1 MTENGKQE
9 QEVPYADVNG
19 QRLYYED
26 TGGAGPAIVFS
37 HGLLLDGTM
46 FSPQVMAFRDRYRC
60 IVWDERGH
68 GKTATETLPTFSYY
82 DSANDLSAL
91 LSFLGIDSAIL
102 VGVSQG
108 SFLGMRCALTH
119 PERVRALVLIATQA
133 GVDDPTTLASYRALL
148 GAWIAGKLPDEIATT
163 VEHIIFGPNWPGA
176 SAWKEKWRAMT
187 APNLLSCLDTLARRD
202 DISDKISSIRVPTL
216 VIHGDAD
223 AAIPLSRAQA
233 MKAAIPNAE
242 LILIAGGHSVNMTNP
257 GPVNAAIKDFLER
270 HPLVS

>member
-1 MTENGKQE
+1 M
-9 QEVPYADVNG
+9 PYANVNG

-26 TGGAGPAIVFS
+26 TGGSGPAIVFS

-46 FSPQVMAFRDRYRC
+46 FSPQLTALRDRYRC

-68 GKTATETLPTFSYY
+68 GKTATDTLTSFSYY
-82 DSANDLSAL
+82 DSANDLAAL

-119 PERVRALVLIATQA
+119 PGRVRALVLIATQA
-133 GVDDPTTLASYRALL
+133 GIDDQKTLASYRALL
-148 GAWIAGKLPDEIATT
+148 DAWIAGNLPEEIAST
-163 VEHIIFGPNWPGA
+163 VEHILFGPNWPGA

-187 APNLLSCLDTLARRD
+187 APNLMSSLDALVRRD
-202 DISDKISSIRVPTL
+202 DISDRITSIRVPAL

-223 AAIPLSRAQA
+223 AAIPLARAQA
-233 MKAAIPNAE
+233 MKEAIPNAE
-242 LILIAGGHSVNMTNP
+242 LIVIAGGHSVNMTNP
-257 GPVNAAIKDFLER
+257 GPVSAAINNFLER
-270 HPLVS
+270 HHLAP

>member
-1 MTENGKQE
+1 M
-9 QEVPYADVNG
+9 PYADVNG

-26 TGGAGPAIVFS
+26 TGGSGPAVIFS

-46 FSPQVMAFRDRYRC
+46 FSPQVMALRDRYRC
-60 IVWDERGH
+60 ILWDERGH
-68 GKTATETLPTFSYY
+68 GKTATETLPPFSYY

-91 LSFLGIDSAIL
+91 LAFLGIESAIL

-133 GVDDPTTLASYRALL
+133 GVDDAQTLASYRALL

-163 VEHIIFGPNWPGA
+163 VEHIIFGPHWAGA
-176 SAWKEKWRAMT
+176 SAWKERWRAMT

-202 DISDKISSIRVPTL
+202 DITDKISAIRVPAL

-233 MKAAIPNAE
+233 MKQAIPNAE
-242 LILIAGGHSVNMTNP
+242 LIVIAGGHSVNMTNP

-270 HPLVS
+270 HRLVA

>member
-1 MTENGKQE
+1 
-9 QEVPYADVNG
+9 VPYANVNG

-26 TGGAGPAIVFS
+26 TGGSGPAIVFS

-46 FSPQVMAFRDRYRC
+46 FSPQVMAFRGRYRC

-68 GKTATETLPTFSYY
+68 GKTAAETLPSFSYY

-91 LSFLGIDSAIL
+91 LSFLDIGSAIL

-108 SFLGMRCALTH
+108 SFLGMRCALLH
-119 PERVRALVLIATQA
+119 PERVRALVLISTQA
-133 GVDDPTTLASYRALL
+133 GVDDPKTLASYRALL
-148 GAWIAGKLPDEIATT
+148 DAWITGELPEEIAAT
-163 VEHIIFGPNWPGA
+163 VEHILFGPNWPGA

-187 APNLLSCLDTLARRD
+187 PPNLVSALDALARRD
-202 DISDKISSIRVPTL
+202 DITDKIPSIRVPAL

-223 AAIPLSRAQA
+223 VAIPVARAQA
-233 MKAAIPNAE
+233 MKDAIPDAE
-242 LILIAGGHSVNMTNP
+242 MLVIAGGHSVSMTNP

-270 HPLVS
+270 RPLVS